1 MIYIG
6 IDVGIINLAIV
17 KCVVEDFTIIKVLE
31 AHRVNLNELPHKR
44 VPRQLC
50 TLEHSNDAYDKIQH
64 FLQEYADLFS
74 DVDQVRIER
83 QPITGLVHVEQ
94 LLFGHF
100 RSKAKLISPNSMHKH
115 FNIQHYDYEGRKQ
128 QTTNIARPYLSQLSG
143 WNQERVHDMS
153 DALCILLYSL
163 HVEHQH
169 HEETVRQK
177 RIEQEFLTRQRQF
190 GPTNYN
196 FTSLNQFFDQFKHQ
210 KVISAKDWLSGKY
223 ATP

>member
-6 IDVGIINLAIV
+6 IDVGVINLAIV
-17 KCVVEDFTIIKVLE
+17 KCVVEDFKVVRVIE
-31 AHRVNLNELPHKR
+31 AHRVNLNELSHTAI
-44 VPRQLC
+44 PRHLC

-64 FLQEYADLFS
+64 LFQEYGWLFS

-83 QPITGLVHVEQ
+83 QPINGLVHIEQ

-128 QTTNIARPYLSQLSG
+128 QTTKIAWPYLSQLPD
-143 WNQERVHDMS
+143 WNQERVHDMA

-163 HVEHQH
+163 CVEHRQH
-169 HEETVRQK
+169 NEIIRQK
-177 RIEQEFLTRQRQF
+177 HIEEEFLTRQRQF
-190 GPTNYN
+190 GQTNY
-196 FTSLNQFFDQFKHQ
+196 TSLNEFFDQFKYQ
-210 KVISAKDWLSGKY
+210 KVISSKDWLSEKY
-223 ATP
+223 SE